1 MRALTRSGR
10 ASGASVAT
18 SSPIEGAAELSVGAA
33 FNLDIASVAV
43 TFLRFTAEGTKE
55 VASFF
60 RSRSSGAAKT
70 DAAAISAAAVGFAG
84 NEGFAVED
92 DDGILVGFAVEDDDG
107 ILVGFAGK
115 DGCGGAS

>member
-10 ASGASVAT
+10 ASSASVAT
-18 SSPIEGAAELSVGAA
+18 SSPTEGAAELSAGAA
-33 FNLDIASVAV
+33 FNLVIASVAV

-70 DAAAISAAAVGFAG
+70 DAAAISAAAVGLAG
-84 NEGFAVED
+84 NERFAVEE
-92 DDGILVGFAVEDDDG
+92 DDGV
-107 ILVGFAGK
+107 LVGFAGK

>member
-1 MRALTRSGR
+1 MRAPTRSGL
-10 ASGASVAT
+10 ASSASIAT
-18 SSPIEGAAELSVGAA
+18 SSPTEGAEELSAGAA
-33 FNLDIASVAV
+33 FTLDNASVVV

-70 DAAAISAAAVGFAG
+70 DAAAIAAAAVGFAG
-84 NEGFAVED
+84 NEGFAVEE
-92 DDGILVGFAVEDDDG
+92 DDGILF
-107 ILVGFAGK
+107 GFAGK

>member
-10 ASGASVAT
+10 ASSASVAN

-33 FNLDIASVAV
+33 FNLDVASVAV

-60 RSRSSGAAKT
+60 KSRSSGAAKT
-70 DAAAISAAAVGFAG
+70 VAAAISAAAVGFVG
-84 NEGFAVED
+84 NERFADED
-92 DDGILVGFAVEDDDG
+92 NGDLI
-107 ILVGFAGK
+107 GFAGK

>member
-10 ASGASVAT
+10 ASSTSSVLT
-18 SSPIEGAAELSVGAA
+18 SSPAEGAGELSTGAA
-33 FNLDIASVAV
+33 FNLDVASVVV

-70 DAAAISAAAVGFAG
+70 VAAANSAAAVGFAG
-84 NEGFAVED
+84 NEGFALEED
-92 DDGILVGFAVEDDDG
+92 VLI
-107 ILVGFAGK
+107 GFAGR

>member
-1 MRALTRSGR
+1 MTRSGR
-10 ASGASVAT
+10 VSSASSVLT
-18 SSPIEGAAELSVGAA
+18 SSLTDGAPELNSGAA
-33 FNLDIASVAV
+33 FNLDIASVVV

-60 RSRSSGAAKT
+60 KSRSSGAAKMV
-70 DAAAISAAAVGFAG
+70 AAAISAAAVGFAG
-84 NEGFAVED
+84 NEGPALGAD
-92 DDGILVGFAVEDDDG
+92 DD